1 MWLIECNE
9 DQLHH
14 PPSCRRLLSP
24 NHQQNAAITIS
35 MQFSALQSQCITIH
49 YNLNS
54 LQCITISMRFSA
66 LQPQCITIH
75 YNLNA
80 LQCITIS
87 MQLNALQSQ
96 YTMQHYDKVQ
106 SQCNSL
112 HYNVI

>member
-49 YNLNS
+49 YNLNAI
-54 LQCITISMRFSA
+54 QCITNSTQTN
-66 LQPQCITIH
+66 LLH

-80 LQCITIS
+80 IQCITIS
-87 MQLNALQSQ
+87 MQFNALQSQ
-96 YTMQHYDKVQ
+96 LNATWCITISMHLNTLQ
-106 SQCNSL
+106 SQ
-112 HYNVI
+112 